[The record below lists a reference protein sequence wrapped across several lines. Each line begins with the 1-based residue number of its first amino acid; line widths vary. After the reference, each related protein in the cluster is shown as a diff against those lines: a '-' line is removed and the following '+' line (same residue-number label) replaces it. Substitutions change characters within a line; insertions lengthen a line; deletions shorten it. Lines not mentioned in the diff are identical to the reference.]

1 MGESCTGGVCF
12 DGTMK
17 RDSDLY
23 EKSANRTLRAS
34 GNQQKARKAPRKV
47 GHDGGAQ
54 ALAVGG
60 IGCLPL
66 RDSAVVSEPDDEA
79 NDVVFFLVEMLGGVV
94 NQPHEIRDAALPV
107 SRSVARQQLAVDR
120 ILPGSRP
127 RVPPTVGVARWW
139 WFRAPDAERP
149 SDLLEALGW
158 RPKVS
163 VALGFENVRA
173 VARIHGDHARHE
185 VVQHRPR

>member
-1 MGESCTGGVCF
+1 MSLTG
-12 DGTMK
+12 
-17 RDSDLY
+17 
-23 EKSANRTLRAS
+23 AS

-47 GHDGGAQ
+47 DHDGSGED
-54 ALAVGG
+54 LAVGR

-66 RDSAVVSEPDDEA
+66 RDSALVSEPYDEA
-79 NDVVFFLVEMLGGVV
+79 NDAVFFLVEMLGGVV
-94 NQPHEIRDAALPV
+94 NKPHEVGDAPLPV
-107 SRSVARQQLAVDR
+107 VRSVARQQLSMDR

-139 WFRAPDAERP
+139 FRASDAECP
-149 SDLLEALGW
+149 SDMLEALGW

-163 VALGFENVRA
+163 VALGSENVRA